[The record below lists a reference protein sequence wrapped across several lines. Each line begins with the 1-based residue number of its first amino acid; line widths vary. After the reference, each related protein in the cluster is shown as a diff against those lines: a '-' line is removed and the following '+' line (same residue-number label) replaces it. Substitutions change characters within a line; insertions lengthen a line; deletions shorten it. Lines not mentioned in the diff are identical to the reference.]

1 MSRGMGQFAMW
12 DPGQYLSFADER
24 SRPFFDLAGRI
35 GATSPKS
42 VVDLGCGPGQLTASL
57 AERWPDANVAGID
70 SSADMIAAAH
80 RIAVAS
86 TGGRGTLT
94 FRVADVRDWRPD
106 GPVDVIISN
115 AVLQWVPDHVA
126 LLPRWAG
133 WLDDG
138 GWLAFQLPG
147 NFDQPSHA
155 ILRELAGSDRWR
167 AALADV
173 ELNRQSGDPGR
184 YLDLLARLGL
194 AVDAWE
200 TTYLH
205 VLTGADPVTEWYKG
219 TGLRPVLA
227 ALGPAEAAEFI
238 GEYRGRVRA
247 AYPAAP
253 YGTVLP
259 FRRVFVVAHRA

>member
-1 MSRGMGQFAMW
+1 MW

-35 GATSPKS
+35 AAENPGY
-42 VVDLGCGPGQLTASL
+42 VVDLGCGPGQLTADL
-57 AERWPDANVAGID
+57 ARRWPQATVLGID
-70 SSADMIAAAH
+70 SSVEMIEAATAA
-80 RIAVAS
+80 RYGGDGF
-86 TGGRGTLT
+86 GGRLSFELG
-94 FRVADVRDWRPD
+94 DIRDFKPD
-106 GPVDVIISN
+106 RPVDVIISN
-115 AVLQWVPDHVA
+115 AVLQWVPGHLE

-133 WLDDG
+133 YLAPS
-138 GWLAFQLPG
+138 GWLAFQFPG

-155 ILRELAGSDRWR
+155 VLRDLAGSDRWR
-167 AALADV
+167 DRLAGV
-173 ELNRQSGDPGR
+173 QLNRQAADPIG
-184 YLDLLARLGL
+184 YVDVLARTGL

-205 VLTGADPVTEWYKG
+205 LLHGPDPVTEWYKG

-227 ALGPAEAAEFI
+227 VLSPDEAREFI
-238 GEYRGRVRA
+238 GQYGERARA

-259 FRRVFVVAHRA
+259 FRRVFVVAHA

>member
-1 MSRGMGQFAMW
+1 MW

-35 GATSPKS
+35 SAAEPSY
-42 VVDLGCGPGQLTASL
+42 VVDLGCGPGQLTADL
-57 AERWPDANVAGID
+57 ARRWPQATVLGID
-70 SSADMIAAAH
+70 SSAEMIEAATGAGYG
-80 RIAVAS
+80 RDGF
-86 TGGRGTLT
+86 GGRLSFELG
-94 FRVADVRDWRPD
+94 DIRDFKPD
-106 GPVDVIISN
+106 RRVDVIISN
-115 AVLQWVPDHVA
+115 AALQWVPGHLE
-126 LLPRWAG
+126 LLPRWADY
-133 WLDDG
+133 LAPG

-155 ILRELAGSDRWR
+155 ALRDLAGSERWR
-167 AALADV
+167 DRLTGV
-173 ELNRQSGDPGR
+173 ELNRQAADPIG
-184 YLDLLARLGL
+184 YVDVLARAGL

-205 VLTGADPVTEWYKG
+205 LLHGPDPVTEWYKG

-227 ALGPAEAAEFI
+227 VLGPEEAREFEGQY
-238 GEYRGRVRA
+238 GERVRA

-259 FRRVFVVAHRA
+259 FRRVFVVAHK